1 MGTQQLTPQR
11 YGAPSMS
18 SLQSSDAV
26 SGRAGWALAQSKFG
40 SSVDPIPTRG
50 ADYALHT
57 TACPPGFENPTTS
70 LQSNKSIGRALSNN
84 YLNNY
89 QFKSNLFDTT
99 KSKSFPANKKRSRS
113 SKNETKIPRT
123 NTSNKSPMESIYP
136 EYWPDQR
143 GKDGHL
149 CCYYVW

>member
-40 SSVDPIPTRG
+40 SSVDPIPTTE

-70 LQSNKSIGRALSNN
+70 LQSNKSIGPARH
-84 YLNNY
+84 NY
-89 QFKSNLFDTT
+89 QVKSNLVSISLDTT
-99 KSKSFPANKKRSRS
+99 KSKSFPVNMERLRRST
-113 SKNETKIPRT
+113 NEGKIPRT
-123 NTSNKSPMESIYP
+123 NPSNIHPRE
-136 EYWPDQR
+136 
-143 GKDGHL
+143 
-149 CCYYVW
+149 